1 MLPLNKIFK
10 SCLILFVFV
19 GFNLPAQVSA
29 QGKPSPTN
37 KDSLD
42 IYDEIIMDR
51 ITVVGKPDWLKN
63 IPGSAS
69 VIDFEELEKQSYS
82 DVNRVLRKVPGVYI
96 QEEDGFGLRPNIG
109 LRGTGVERSSK
120 ITLMEDGV
128 LIAPAPYAAPAA
140 YYFPTVG
147 RMSGIE
153 VRKGSSQI
161 KYGPNTNGGAINFRS
176 TQIPYELSGMADI
189 SVGEYS
195 SRKLHA
201 FVGNTH
207 KNVGYLVET
216 YQMVNNGFKNLDYG
230 DNTGFDTKDFLGKL
244 MFRTNSN
251 ANVYQK
257 VEFKFGYYDEI
268 SNETYLGLTDTDFAD
283 TPFRRYAGSQ
293 VDQMDA
299 DHTQLQMR
307 HFALFSENLDLTTTI
322 YRNDFNR
329 NWYKLDQVN
338 GVGIGSLLQ
347 NPQQNQAAYDVV
359 RGIADGGDDA
369 LSVKANNR
377 EYYSQGVQSVLNY
390 TFSLAGSESELQVG
404 ARYHS
409 DEMDRFQWVDGYR
422 IDDGVMIRTSEGE
435 PGTESNRIESANAVA
450 FFVQDKITVK
460 DWVLTPGIRYE
471 HIEMKRENFGSNDP
485 GRTGSDLSV
494 NESTLDVFVPG
505 LGVNYGLT
513 ETVTFFAGIHKGFTP
528 PSPGASDE
536 TDAELSVNYELGT
549 RFGTNSIQVEVV
561 GFFNDYSNLLGTD
574 LAAGGGGGTTDQF
587 NAGEVDVLGL
597 EFSLGY
603 DLAENQNSI
612 NLPLSLNY
620 TFTSAEFKNSFE
632 SDYGAWGTVEAG
644 DELPY
649 LPKHQFNGTIG
660 LEAGAL
666 AVNFNA
672 YTTSAMRTVAGS
684 DDLVPAN
691 STDSYF
697 LLDATT
703 SYQLNNFA
711 RLFINARNLTDA
723 TYIVSRRPAGI
734 RPGLPRTF
742 MGGLKLT
749 F

>member
-1 MLPLNKIFK
+1 MPSLNKI
-10 SCLILFVFV
+10 SSLILILFLIV
-19 GFNLPAQVSA
+19 GFTLPSQVQAQD
-29 QGKPSPTN
+29 KPSTTN

-51 ITVVGKPDWLKN
+51 ITVIGKPDWLKN

-69 VIDFEELEKQSYS
+69 IIDFQELEKQSYS

-176 TQIPYELSGMADI
+176 TQIPYELSGMADV
-189 SVGEYS
+189 SFGEYS

-201 FVGNTH
+201 YVGNTH
-207 KNVGYLVET
+207 ENVGYLVET
-216 YQMVNNGFKNLDYG
+216 YQMVNDGFKNLDTG
-230 DNTGFDTKDFLGKL
+230 NDTGFDTKDFLGKL
-244 MFRTNSN
+244 MFRTDGD
-251 ANVYQK
+251 ANIYQK

-268 SNETYLGLTDTDFAD
+268 SNETYLGLTDADFQE

-307 HFALFSENLDLTTTI
+307 HFALFSEMLDLTTTV

-329 NWYKLDQVN
+329 NWYKLDQVD
-338 GVGIGSLLQ
+338 GVGISSLLES
-347 NPQQNQAAYDVV
+347 PQQNQAAYDIV
-359 RGIADGGDDA
+359 RGFADSGDDA

-377 EYYSQGVQSVLNY
+377 EYYSQGIQTVLNY
-390 TFSLAGSESELQVG
+390 QFSLAGGESELQIG
-404 ARYHS
+404 ARYHQ

-422 IDDGVMIRTSEGE
+422 MEDAVMIRTSEGE
-435 PGTESNRIESANAVA
+435 PGTESNRIESANALA
-450 FFVQDKITVK
+450 LFIQDKITVGN
-460 DWVLTPGIRYE
+460 WIFTPGIRYE
-471 HIEMKRENFGSNDP
+471 HVEMKRENFGSNDP
-485 GRTGSDLSV
+485 ERTGTDLSI
-494 NESTLDVFVPG
+494 NETTLDVFVPG
-505 LGVNYGLT
+505 LGASYGLT
-513 ETVTFFAGIHKGFTP
+513 EAVTIFGGIHKGFTP
-528 PSPGASDE
+528 PSPGASD
-536 TDAELSVNYELGT
+536 DSNAELSVNYELGT
-549 RFGTNSIQVEVV
+549 RFGTEAVQVEVV

-574 LAAGGGGGTTDQF
+574 LAAGGGGGTTAQF
-587 NAGEVDVLGL
+587 NAGEVDVYGA
-597 EFSLGY
+597 EVSMAY
-603 DLAENQNSI
+603 DLAGTQRNFS
-612 NLPLSLNY
+612 LPLSVNY
-620 TFTSAEFKNSFE
+620 TFTKAEFKNSFE
-632 SDYGAWGTVEAG
+632 SDYGAWGTVNAG

-649 LPKHQFNGTIG
+649 LPEHQFNGSLG
-660 LEAGAL
+660 LDSGAFS
-666 AVNFNA
+666 VNFNA

-684 DDLVPAN
+684 EDLSPAN

-703 SYQLNNFA
+703 SYQVNDLA
-711 RLFINARNLTDA
+711 RVFINARNLTDA
-723 TYIVSRRPAGI
+723 TYIVSRRPAGV